1 MNQAPQTTRLWGFCA
16 SVVSISLMLALQIP
30 EPARARDIT
39 AWEASTARTRERLH
53 AMDAAINL
61 RGDPVQAYEKYMAT
75 FSPAVRVHGLLPGEA
90 TNYNGVR
97 EFYSSLFGTFED
109 SVLVS
114 DELIVAGPIAA
125 QRYHS
130 LGYMTGTFDGVAM
143 NRKLVAIRGQT
154 FFRLDANGLIAE
166 RWSNHD
172 HAYRLAQ
179 IKGDAGIQEGR
190 QLAARL
196 NGPGLSERAVYGRL
210 DAMAADFN
218 LIHNPAQRENRFLAF
233 FDEDVMVH
241 GIGSGPRGLN
251 EFRDYYRA
259 RWQAFPDLVINLEAK
274 LSAWSMGA
282 MRWRATGSFRGPYD
296 DIEPTQAPVT
306 LTGEAILRF
315 NQSGKVVEIW
325 VNDSRLHK
333 HTAYPA
339 KRNAYFGDLHVHTR
353 LSVDAFAFG
362 ALGYPDD
369 AYRYARGEPVKH
381 ISGRHIRIKTPLD
394 FMAVTDHAE
403 YLGVLNAMGDP
414 TSPLFTL
421 QLAKQLYSKEK
432 SMLARAVETFKAS
445 IFGNR
450 ALPELVE
457 EDTLRTLWSDT
468 IAAAERHY
476 KPGTFTTF
484 IAFEWSATP
493 DGANLHRNVIFQGGG
508 GTVPT
513 RPLSAFD
520 SIKPEDL
527 WEYMEQARRD
537 GADVIAIPHNSNLS
551 DGRMFPLYQSE
562 GQPIDR
568 DYAET
573 RMRNEPLVE
582 LLQIK
587 GTSETHPLLSAT
599 DEWAS
604 FELLEELMGGSGRN
618 GAVRGS
624 YVRDAFKTG
633 LQIDNEIGI
642 NPYQFGLIGSSDS
655 HNASIP
661 VEEDNYTGKIG
672 TGDAT
677 PETRRYGG
685 SITSQNIKYSAAG
698 LAGVWAEENTRESIF
713 AALKRKETFATSGP
727 RIRIRMFAGWSFNDS
742 IRGQPDMI
750 QAAYANGV
758 AMGGNLPT
766 SGNGTNIPRF
776 LITAIRDPD
785 SAPLQ
790 RLQVIKG
797 WLADGETH
805 ERVFDVACSD
815 GLEPANN
822 RCPDNGATVDPDDC
836 SHSPDKGDA
845 ELANVWLDPEFDAAA
860 PAFYYARV
868 IENPT
873 CRWSTWD
880 AIRMGWELP
889 AEVPATIRERAW
901 TSPIWYHPDKGPMK

>member
-16 SVVSISLMLALQIP
+16 YAVSIILMLVLQMV
-30 EPARARDIT
+30 ESTQAGELT

-210 DAMAADFN
+210 DAMAAAFN

-381 ISGRHIRIKTPLD
+381 VSGRRTPLQ
-394 FMAVTDHAE
+394 TRNLH
-403 YLGVLNAMGDP
+403 NWP
-414 TSPLFTL
+414 
-421 QLAKQLYSKEK
+421 
-432 SMLARAVETFKAS
+432 
-445 IFGNR
+445 NN
-450 ALPELVE
+450 
-457 EDTLRTLWSDT
+457 
-468 IAAAERHY
+468 
-476 KPGTFTTF
+476 F

-493 DGANLHRNVIFQGGG
+493 DGANLHRNVIFQGGA